1 MGYYIYGDAA
11 YPLRSW
17 LMVGFRNPQNE
28 DQERFNMHGS
38 KARVIIE
45 CAFGKLKGQW
55 RCLHNGLKTRD
66 TQLWKSIIVCC
77 CTLHNVT
84 IEISGAGWDWDAGVV
99 RGDRDPSDPH
109 TYAEDPD
116 GSVTENPWGRV
127 RDHQSAQPKREKL

>member
-28 DQERFNMHGS
+28 DQERFNMHGF

-77 CTLHNVT
+77 CTRLVYSFAPYAPPT
-84 IEISGAGWDWDAGVV
+84 TRAKGVSFET
-99 RGDRDPSDPH
+99 RL
-109 TYAEDPD
+109 A
-116 GSVTENPWGRV
+116 
-127 RDHQSAQPKREKL
+127 